1 MAYILVLDDNKED
14 LDTIRKYL
22 SFCGYRVEV
31 ACNGEEGC
39 NLFNGDPDCG
49 LVVTKMKMSD
59 FSGNDIAQHV
69 RNSPKPQTPI
79 VAIGSTG
86 DIIDRNLFN
95 SVLMTPYKLKDLRE
109 TVYSFMPPMR
119 WK

>member
-1 MAYILVLDDNKED
+1 MAYILVLKDNEEN

-31 ACNGEEGC
+31 ASNIEEGR
-39 NLFNGDPDCG
+39 NLFDGGLDCG
-49 LVVTKMKMSD
+49 LVITKMKMRD
-59 FSGNDIAQHV
+59 FNGNGIAQYV

-95 SVLMTPYKLKDLRE
+95 SVLMTPCKLKDLRE
-109 TVYSFMPPMR
+109 TGYSFMSPMK